1 MMIKVKEI
9 DGLRT
14 GDIVLFSG
22 KCLVSRIIRFLS
34 KSKWSHVGMI
44 IIDPKYDYPLIYEAT
59 KSNDT
64 ICLDANRVSGVQLTP
79 LYERVH
85 NYNGSVGIRK
95 LKGVDLSDESLYS
108 LYLFKTFMIG
118 IAFEDSFITFL
129 AAIYPLPYGERY
141 GDARKVYCSELIA
154 QCYMEMGLLTRL
166 PPSNKYA
173 PSFFDETK
181 ENKLLKGYLGKVRDL
196 KR

>member
-1 MMIKVKEI
+1 MIKVKEI
-9 DGLRT
+9 DGLST

-64 ICLDANRVSGVQLTP
+64 ICLDADRVSGVQLTP

-95 LKGVDLSDESLYS
+95 LKGIDLSDESLYR

-141 GDARKVYCSELIA
+141 GDARKVFCMELIA
-154 QCYMEMGLLTRL
+154 QCYMEMGLLTRV
-166 PPSNKYA
+166 PPSNRYA
-173 PSFFDETK
+173 PSFFDEK
-181 ENKLLKGYLGKVRDL
+181 RGNKLEVGYLDKEMII
-196 KR
+196 K